1 MTINKAERLNACVR
15 RAGGQVL
22 TRAGGKQ
29 PVSMAT
35 SPAFHSAAAG
45 CETEERGGRR
55 ALCVCLLG
63 FGWKDLKR
71 SLLRGAGIRQK
82 AEKFFNAG
90 FERREGDYNLKLSAA
105 MDERR
110 NSEVSGRFADKHDC
124 QQEFEGCASCRRG

>member
-1 MTINKAERLNACVR
+1 MLATSPQQQQQQQRQRQCSTREYSSTLLGPTVTINKAERLNACVR

-22 TRAGGKQ
+22 RRAGGKQ

-82 AEKFFNAG
+82 AEKVF
-90 FERREGDYNLKLSAA
+90 
-105 MDERR
+105 
-110 NSEVSGRFADKHDC
+110 
-124 QQEFEGCASCRRG
+124 QRGI